1 MNHEPVYIVIVWIG
15 VDVCRIPGVFLKV
28 SAGKKHK
35 NVLFEYLNPWVIMG
49 YFLLFSTTLVN
60 VYAYRG
66 VDYKLVPV
74 METLSFVFVLAF
86 SRILF
91 REKLTARKIV
101 GAVCIMIGI
110 LLSVGSK

>member
-1 MNHEPVYIVIVWIG
+1 MNPYILLLCGSALMSAVSQ
-15 VDVCRIPGVFLKV
+15 VFLKV